1 MSRHGHRRQHRSG
14 LRGYDAVKTPFGWR
28 SVPRGYGWAEAS
40 KWAMLR
46 LLTQLIFWG
55 GIIALGW
62 VLLAKIASTL
72 HP

>member
-1 MSRHGHRRQHRSG
+1 MSHHRRRPRPSRA
-14 LRGYDAVKTPFGWR
+14 RGFDTVGTPFGWR
-28 SVPRGYGWAEAS
+28 SVPRGQGWAEAS

-46 LLTQLIFWG
+46 LLAQGVFWG
-55 GIIALGW
+55 GIIALAW

>member
-1 MSRHGHRRQHRSG
+1 LTG
-14 LRGYDAVKTPFGWR
+14 KTPFGWR

-46 LLTQLIFWG
+46 LLAQLIFWG

>member
-1 MSRHGHRRQHRSG
+1 
-14 LRGYDAVKTPFGWR
+14 
-28 SVPRGYGWAEAS
+28 
-40 KWAMLR
+40 MLR
-46 LLTQLIFWG
+46 LLAQLIFWG